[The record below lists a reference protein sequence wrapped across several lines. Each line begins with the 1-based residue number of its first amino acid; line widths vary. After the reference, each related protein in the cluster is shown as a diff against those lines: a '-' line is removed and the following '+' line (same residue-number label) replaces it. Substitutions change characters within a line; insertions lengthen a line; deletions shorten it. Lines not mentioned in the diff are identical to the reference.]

1 MTLLVA
7 ALNLFVAT
15 SQDPAPAQPP
25 PRIGF
30 ASNAAPGQDSACD
43 GKCHEGQVCAQF
55 ARICNDCQSN
65 VTPCGPHA
73 QLCQTCADKKKV
85 CPFCGKPKGTPTSA
99 AAARIAKELSA
110 ALPGHRPGREM
121 PNKLAAKLLPRV
133 KFFYVFHSAS
143 PCKECAE
150 NAEVTAAVEYKDD
163 KDKEGTAV
171 ILRSE
176 KDLAGLLKRQK
187 LAGGAEGA
195 LLAAQ
200 LVQSLWRP
208 IHGGLDPSDV
218 EKVKLE
224 GGAASFEY
232 KKGHAYWSL
241 TLRFDKDGA
250 FETLEVK
257 DTGRM
262 CR

>member
-1 MTLLVA
+1 MIEVVLLALA
-7 ALNLFVAT
+7 AL
-15 SQDPAPAQPP
+15 QDPAPAQPP
-25 PRIGF
+25 PRIGV
-30 ASNAAPGQDSACD
+30 ASNAALGQDSACD
-43 GKCHEGQVCAQF
+43 RKCHEGQICAEF
-55 ARICNDCQSN
+55 ARMCSDCQAN

-73 QLCQTCADKKKV
+73 QICQTCADKKKV
-85 CPFCGKPKGTPTSA
+85 CPFCRKPKGTPISA
-99 AAARIAKELSA
+99 ISGRIQKDLAA
-110 ALPGHRPGREM
+110 ALPGHRPGREI
-121 PNKLAAKLLPRV
+121 PNPLAAKLLPRV

-150 NAEVTAAVEYKDD
+150 NAEVVAAVEFKDEKD
-163 KDKEGTAV
+163 KDGTV
-171 ILRSE
+171 LILRSE
-176 KDLAGLLKRQK
+176 MDLGALLKRQK

-208 IHGGLDPSDV
+208 IHGALDPSDV
-218 EKVKLE
+218 EKVKVE

-232 KKGHAYWSL
+232 KKGHSYWSL

-250 FETLEVK
+250 LEALDVK
-257 DTGRM
+257 DTGRR